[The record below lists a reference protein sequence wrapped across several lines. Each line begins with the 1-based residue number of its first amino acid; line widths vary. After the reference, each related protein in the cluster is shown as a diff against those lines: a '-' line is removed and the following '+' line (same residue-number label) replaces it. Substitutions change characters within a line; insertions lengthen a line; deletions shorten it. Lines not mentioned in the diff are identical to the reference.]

1 MPDYGFNYNLGPQAK
16 QTNLSDMLNMAG
28 SAQNLQQNMQM
39 NPLQVQQAQQL
50 LRQQQLTTQKAEA
63 LNPQE
68 ITTGRVKLE
77 EEAKQAP
84 IKTKEDAFAYY
95 KKNSDRAMQLMTGF
109 LRDPAIANAVK
120 NPEGAAQVIN
130 QMNTLLL
137 NGGVDESIAK
147 QHMNEIM
154 NVAKNHPEKLANVLQ
169 NIGAAAT
176 TSEAQQGRRTP
187 QLTTTA
193 GGAPATYTAESGMIG
208 APTIQGQQ
216 PQGQQQQVGEPAMQ
230 APQQQLPKIG
240 GVSLAYPIRKAGD
253 LRPLDPSETADKD
266 SQIADR
272 QSLAKRQKALTAAED
287 TSEKI
292 FKTLDKME
300 AETIFKGGSVAA
312 RAERLVNKFI
322 NNEENQRLAKLLA
335 NETIA
340 NAKTLG
346 VADSSG
352 NVSVAGL
359 NMQAVASGNTE
370 NVTPDVLREVARFNQ
385 ANRMNI
391 DLQAKAKEAFSKQYG
406 DANGRTFDQVW
417 RNNSNNTLFEALAI
431 DKSKMPYKEKQAAY
445 KKLFEGLSP
454 EDLADFKNKKANIDA
469 MVNGNFAGVK

>member
-28 SAQNLQQNMQM
+28 SAQALQQNMQM
-39 NPLQVQQAQQL
+39 NPLQVQQAQEL

-193 GGAPATYTAESGMIG
+193 GGAPATYTAESGTIG
-208 APTIQGQQ
+208 QPTIQGQ
-216 PQGQQQQVGEPAMQ
+216 PQVQSQQTGEPAMQ
-230 APQQQLPKIG
+230 APQQLPKVG
-240 GVSLAYPIRKAGD
+240 GVSLSYPVRKAGD
-253 LRPLDPSETADKD
+253 LTPLAPSEEADKKN
-266 SQIADR
+266 QQLHR
-272 QSLAKRQKALTAAED
+272 QSLLERQRGLTSAERISD
-287 TSEKI
+287 EVIKTAEKLE
-292 FKTLDKME
+292 KE
-300 AETIFKGGSVAA
+300 AFFSKGGVAGNIE
-312 RAERLVNKFI
+312 RKLRMFAES
-322 NNEENQRLAKLLA
+322 ETYDALAKDLA
-335 NETIA
+335 NQALA
-340 NAKTLG
+340 NAKVLG
-346 VADSSG
+346 TSDTVG
-352 NVSVAGL
+352 GL
-359 NMQAVASGNTE
+359 NLAEAATGSIKVP
-370 NVTPDVLREVARFNQ
+370 PDVLIQIARRNKANQ
-385 ANRMNI
+385 IDI
-391 DLQAKAKEAFSKQYG
+391 DLQAKAKNSFAQQFG
-406 DANGRTFDQVW
+406 DNNGATFDQIW
-417 RNNSNNTLFEALAI
+417 RNNSDSKLFEAMSI
-431 DKSKMPYKEKQAAY
+431 EKSKMPYKEKQAAY
-445 KKLFEGLSP
+445 KKLFDGLAP
-454 EDLADFKNKKANIDA
+454 QDLADFKNKKANIDA
-469 MVNGNFAGVK
+469 MVNGNFSGVK

>member
-1 MPDYGFNYNLGPQAK
+1 MPDYGFNYNLGPQSK
-16 QTNLSDMLNMAG
+16 QTNLADMLNFAN
-28 SAQNLQQNMQM
+28 SAQQF
-39 NPLQVQQAQQL
+39 QQAQQINPLL
-50 LRQQQLTTQKAEA
+50 LRQQQLATQKAEA
-63 LNPQE
+63 LTPEEIQTGVVTAQE
-68 ITTGRVKLE
+68 ERKR
-77 EEAKQAP
+77 QP
-84 IKTKEDAFAYY
+84 IATKEKDFEY
-95 KKNSDRAMQLMTGF
+95 KKKQGALATQILTGA
-109 LRDPAIANAVK
+109 LRDPSIAAAAQ
-120 NPEGAAQVIN
+120 NPEGARQVLQTLNELMIN
-130 QMNTLLL
+130 Q
-137 NGGVDESIAK
+137 GVDPEAAK
-147 QHMNEIM
+147 AHIDPLM
-154 NVAKNHPEKLANVLQ
+154 NVLNTHPEKLAGVL
-169 NIGAAAT
+169 NYINTAAT
-176 TSEAQQGRRTP
+176 TSEAQAGRRTP

-346 VADSSG
+346 VADSLG

-370 NVTPDVLREVARFNQ
+370 IVTPDVLREVARFNQ

-431 DKSKMPYKEKQAAY
+431 DKSKMSYKEKQAAY

>member
-16 QTNLSDMLNMAG
+16 QTNLSDMLNMAN
-28 SAQNLQQNMQM
+28 SAQALQQNMQM

-68 ITTGRVKLE
+68 IATGRVKLQE
-77 EEAKQAP
+77 EEKQAP
-84 IKTKEDAFAYY
+84 IATQEKEFEYN
-95 KKNSDRAMQLMTGF
+95 KKNSDRAFQLMTGY
-109 LRDPAIANAVK
+109 LNRPGIINAVK
-120 NPEGAAQVIN
+120 DPEGAKQVLTE
-130 QMNTLLL
+130 MNTLLL
-137 NGGVDESIAK
+137 NSGVDKRIAK
-147 QHMNEIM
+147 LNMDELI
-154 NVAKNHPEKLANVLQ
+154 NVAQNHPEKLATVLQ
-169 NIGAAAT
+169 SIGTAAT

-187 QLTTTA
+187 QLAVGPNNAPVLFTSESGTV
-193 GGAPATYTAESGMIG
+193 APANIS
-208 APTIQGQQ
+208 QGQQ
-216 PQGQQQQVGEPAMQ
+216 PQQTYGTETTE
-230 APQQQLPKIG
+230 LPKVG
-240 GVSLAYPIRKAGD
+240 GVSLAYPVRKAGSPA
-253 LRPLDPSETADKD
+253 PLDPSETADKD
-266 SQIADR
+266 AQIAHRID
-272 QSLAKRQKALTAAED
+272 LTKRQRSLTAAED

-292 FKTLDKME
+292 FKTLDKLE
-300 AETIFKGGSVAA
+300 SENFFKGGSVAA
-312 RAERLVNKFI
+312 RAERLINKFI

>member
-1 MPDYGFNYNLGPQAK
+1 MPDYGFNYNLGPQTKPTSLA
-16 QTNLSDMLNMAG
+16 DMLNIAG
-28 SAQNLQQNMQM
+28 AAQGLQQSMQM
-39 NPLQVQQAQQL
+39 NPLQLQEAQQR
-50 LRQQQLTTQKAEA
+50 LRQQQLLTQKAEA
-63 LNPQE
+63 LTPQE
-68 ITTGRVKLE
+68 ITTGGVKLQ

-84 IKTKEDAFAYY
+84 IATAEKTAAY
-95 KKNSDRAMQLMTGF
+95 KKQQGALATQIATGF
-109 LRDPAIANAVK
+109 LSDPAIINMAK
-120 NPEGAAQVIN
+120 NPQEADKVFN
-130 QMNTLLL
+130 LL
-137 NGGVDESIAK
+137 NQRYKNNGVDEEAAKAHIDELKNIATNYPDK
-147 QHMNEIM
+147 FADIL
-154 NVAKNHPEKLANVLQ
+154 KY
-169 NIGAAAT
+169 IGTAAT
-176 TSEAQQGRRTP
+176 TSQEQATRRTP
-187 QLTTTA
+187 QLTV
-193 GGAPATYTAESGMIG
+193 GPNGAPVLFTPAEGTVKP
-208 APTIQGQQ
+208 AVLGQT
-216 PQGQQQQVGEPAMQ
+216 EPAPKQ
-230 APQQQLPKIG
+230 TYGTETTELPKIG
-240 GVSLAYPIRKAGD
+240 GVSLAYPVRKAGD
-253 LRPLDPSETADKD
+253 IRPLDPSEASDKD

-272 QSLAKRQKALTAAED
+272 QSLTKRQKALTAAED

-312 RAERLVNKFI
+312 RAERLVNKFL

-406 DANGRTFDQVW
+406 DANGRTFDQIW

-469 MVNGNFAGVK
+469 MVNGNFTGVK

>member
-1 MPDYGFNYNLGPQAK
+1 MPDYGFNYNLGPQNK
-16 QTNLSDMLNMAG
+16 PTSLGDMLNMANA
-28 SAQNLQQNMQM
+28 AQQFQQTQQL
-39 NPLQVQQAQQL
+39 NPLL
-50 LRQQQLTTQKAEA
+50 LRQQELATQKAEA
-63 LNPQE
+63 LTPEE
-68 ITTGRVKLE
+68 ITTGKVKLQ

-95 KKNSDRAMQLMTGF
+95 KKNSDRFNQIITGA
-109 LRDPAIANAVK
+109 LRDPAIANALQ
-120 NPEGAAQVIN
+120 NPQGAAKVLN
-130 QMNTLLL
+130 QLNELAI

-147 QHMNEIM
+147 ANLAPLMTVLE
-154 NVAKNHPEKLANVLQ
+154 KEPEKLANVLK
-169 NIGAAAT
+169 NIGVAST

-187 QLTTTA
+187 QLA
-193 GGAPATYTAESGMIG
+193 VGPNNAPVLFTAESGTV
-208 APTIQGQQ
+208 APANIS
-216 PQGQQQQVGEPAMQ
+216 QGQQQQTYGTETTE
-230 APQQQLPKIG
+230 LPKVG
-240 GVSLAYPIRKAGD
+240 GVSLAYPVRKAGSPA
-253 LRPLDPSETADKD
+253 PLDPSETADKD
-266 SQIADR
+266 AQIAHRID
-272 QSLAKRQKALTAAED
+272 LTKRQRSLTAAED

-292 FKTLDKME
+292 FKTLDKLE

-312 RAERLVNKFI
+312 RAERLVNKFL

-431 DKSKMPYKEKQAAY
+431 DKSKMSYKEKQAAY

>member
-1 MPDYGFNYNLGPQAK
+1 MPDYGFNYNLGPQTKPTSLA
-16 QTNLSDMLNMAG
+16 DMLNIAG
-28 SAQNLQQNMQM
+28 AAQGLQQSMQM
-39 NPLQVQQAQQL
+39 NPLQLQEAQQK
-50 LRQQQLTTQKAEA
+50 LRQQQLLTQKAEA
-63 LNPQE
+63 LTPQE
-68 ITTGRVKLE
+68 ITTGGIKLQ

-84 IKTKEDAFAYY
+84 IATSEKEFEYN
-95 KKNSDRAMQLMTGF
+95 KKNSDRAFQLMTGY
-109 LRDPAIANAVK
+109 LNRPGIINAVK
-120 NPEGAAQVIN
+120 DPAGAKQVLTE
-130 QMNTLLL
+130 MNTLLL
-137 NGGVDESIAK
+137 NSGVDKRIAK
-147 QHMNEIM
+147 LHMDELI
-154 NVAKNHPEKLANVLQ
+154 NVAQNHPEKLATVLQ
-169 NIGAAAT
+169 SIGTAAT
-176 TSEAQQGRRTP
+176 TSETQAASRRP
-187 QLTTTA
+187 QLATGPNNAPVLFTSESGTV
-193 GGAPATYTAESGMIG
+193 APANIS
-208 APTIQGQQ
+208 
-216 PQGQQQQVGEPAMQ
+216 QGQQQQTYGTETTK
-230 APQQQLPKIG
+230 LPKIG
-240 GVSLAYPIRKAGD
+240 GVSLAYPVRKAGSPA
-253 LRPLDPSETADKD
+253 PLDPSETADKD
-266 SQIADR
+266 AQIAHRID
-272 QSLAKRQKALTAAED
+272 LTKRQRSLTAAED

-292 FKTLDKME
+292 FKTLDKLE
-300 AETIFKGGSVAA
+300 SETIFKGGSVAA
-312 RAERLVNKFI
+312 RAERLVNKFL

-445 KKLFEGLSP
+445 KKLFDGLSS

-469 MVNGNFAGVK
+469 MVNGNFTGVK

>member
-1 MPDYGFNYNLGPQAK
+1 MPDYGFNYNLGPQTKPTSLA
-16 QTNLSDMLNMAG
+16 DMLNIAG
-28 SAQNLQQNMQM
+28 AAQGLQQSMQM
-39 NPLQVQQAQQL
+39 NPLQLQEAQQK
-50 LRQQQLTTQKAEA
+50 LRQQQLLTQKAEA
-63 LNPQE
+63 LTPQE
-68 ITTGRVKLE
+68 ITTGGIKLQ

-84 IKTKEDAFAYY
+84 IATAEKTAAY
-95 KKNSDRAMQLMTGF
+95 KKQQGALATQIATGF
-109 LRDPAIANAVK
+109 LSDPAIIDMAK
-120 NPEGAAQVIN
+120 NPQEAGKVFA
-130 QMNTLLL
+130 LL
-137 NGGVDESIAK
+137 NERYKNNGVDEEAAKAHIDELKNIAK
-147 QHMNEIM
+147 NYPDKFADIL
-154 NVAKNHPEKLANVLQ
+154 KY
-169 NIGAAAT
+169 IGTAAT
-176 TSEAQQGRRTP
+176 TSQEQATRRTP
-187 QLTTTA
+187 QLTV
-193 GGAPATYTAESGMIG
+193 GPNNAPVLFTPAEGTVKPAVIG
-208 APTIQGQQ
+208 QT
-216 PQGQQQQVGEPAMQ
+216 EPAPKQ
-230 APQQQLPKIG
+230 TYGTESTELPKIG

-253 LRPLDPSETADKD
+253 IRPLDPSEASDKD

-272 QSLAKRQKALTAAED
+272 QSLTKRQKALTAAED

-312 RAERLVNKFI
+312 RAERLVNKFL

-406 DANGRTFDQVW
+406 DANGRTFDQIW

-469 MVNGNFAGVK
+469 MVNGNFTGVK

>member
-16 QTNLSDMLNMAG
+16 QTNLADMLNFANA
-28 SAQNLQQNMQM
+28 AQQF
-39 NPLQVQQAQQL
+39 QQAQQL
-50 LRQQQLTTQKAEA
+50 NPLMLRQQQLATQKAEA
-63 LNPQE
+63 LTPEEIQTGTVKAQE
-68 ITTGRVKLE
+68 ERKRE
-77 EEAKQAP
+77 P
-84 IKTKEDAFAYY
+84 IATREKEFEY
-95 KKNSDRAMQLMTGF
+95 KKKQGALATQILTAA
-109 LRDPAIANAVK
+109 LRDPSIATAAQ
-120 NPEGAAQVIN
+120 NPEGARQVLQNLNELMIN
-130 QMNTLLL
+130 Q
-137 NGGVDESIAK
+137 GVDPEAAK
-147 QHMNEIM
+147 AHIDPLM
-154 NVAKNHPEKLANVLQ
+154 NVLDTHPEKLPGVL
-169 NIGAAAT
+169 NYINTAAT
-176 TSEAQQGRRTP
+176 TSEAQAARRTP
-187 QLTTTA
+187 QLAVGPNNAPVLFTSESGTV
-193 GGAPATYTAESGMIG
+193 APANIS
-208 APTIQGQQ
+208 
-216 PQGQQQQVGEPAMQ
+216 QGQQQQQTYGTETTE
-230 APQQQLPKIG
+230 LPKVG
-240 GVSLAYPIRKAGD
+240 GVSLAYPVRKAGSPA
-253 LRPLDPSETADKD
+253 PLDPSETADKEA
-266 SQIADR
+266 QIAHRID
-272 QSLAKRQKALTAAED
+272 LTKRQRSLTAAED

-292 FKTLDKME
+292 FKTLDKLE
-300 AETIFKGGSVAA
+300 SETIFKGGSVAA

-431 DKSKMPYKEKQAAY
+431 DKSKMSYKEKQAAY

-454 EDLADFKNKKANIDA
+454 EDLADFRNKKANIDA